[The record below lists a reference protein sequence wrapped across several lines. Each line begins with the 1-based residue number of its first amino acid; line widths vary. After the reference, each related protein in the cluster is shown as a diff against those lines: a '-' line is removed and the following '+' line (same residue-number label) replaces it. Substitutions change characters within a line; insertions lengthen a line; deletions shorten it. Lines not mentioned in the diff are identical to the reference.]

1 MLQDVVEQRSV
12 STLHGKARDGRNDGR
27 QQLSRLLAEVV
38 VEGAADSKETEM
50 DLVTLSRGKHPLAV
64 CNDGNSAGYY
74 FKVGIDSYLCLTLSG
89 LLIQMFFVLVCLYD
103 VRSKFIQLGAQ
114 TI

>member
-50 DLVTLSRGKHPLAV
+50 NLVTLSRGKHPLAV

-74 FKVGIDSYLCLTLSG
+74 FKVGIDSLPLPRFIWAPHSDVLCTG
-89 LLIQMFFVLVCLYD
+89 VFV
-103 VRSKFIQLGAQ
+103 
-114 TI
+114 